1 MDVCPH
7 LEGEAGRSSV
17 GKREVFS
24 NDSLGEDIVFYL
36 GSFLFIFFARL
47 TDVALMTVRML
58 MIVRGRR
65 GVAAAIGFVEVSIY
79 VVALGQVFKN
89 IDNIYNII
97 AYASGFA
104 AGNYL
109 GSYVEERLAMGF
121 LTVHVISKEHADELS
136 EELRDNGF
144 GVTVVEGQGRFRV
157 RKMLYI
163 TLRRRDLG
171 MMMAMI
177 EKADKEA
184 FVTVM
189 DTRAIRGGFM
199 FNRRDK

>member
-1 MDVCPH
+1 M
-7 LEGEAGRSSV
+7 
-17 GKREVFS
+17 
-24 NDSLGEDIVFYL
+24 FYL